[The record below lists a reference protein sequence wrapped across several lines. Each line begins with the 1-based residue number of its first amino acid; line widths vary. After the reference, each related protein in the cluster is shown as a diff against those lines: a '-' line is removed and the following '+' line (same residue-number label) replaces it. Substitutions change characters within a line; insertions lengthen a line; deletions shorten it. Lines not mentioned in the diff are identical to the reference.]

1 MFKQL
6 LIIFVLVSF
15 FGAFTLAQE
24 QVDSE
29 KKEKQECS
37 KSCCAKKEMHSDM
50 KMDDSKET
58 HRNMEHMQSDNTM
71 QGMHHNMKMDNS
83 TATEIGGIWNKV
95 CPVKGEEVDAEAPTV
110 EYNGKVIGFCCPGCD
125 SKFQKDPEKYMKNL
139 NEDGTEFI
147 GS

>member
-6 LIIFVLVSF
+6 IMILIAVTFSF
-15 FGAFTLAQE
+15 ALILAQDKPE
-24 QVDSE
+24 TEKTEKTE
-29 KKEKQECS
+29 KKECS
-37 KSCCAKKEMHSDM
+37 HSCCGTKDSHS
-50 KMDDSKET
+50 EV
-58 HRNMEHMQSDNTM
+58 NMEKS
-71 QGMHHNMKMDNS
+71 S
-83 TATEIGGIWNKV
+83 ETASVQIWNKV
-95 CPVKGEEVDAEAPTV
+95 CPVKGEEIDADAPTV

>member
-6 LIIFVLVSF
+6 VITFAIISL
-15 FGAFTLAQE
+15 FGVFAVAQE
-24 QVDSE
+24 QPETTSTE

-37 KSCCAKKEMHSDM
+37 KSCCSKKEMQS
-50 KMDDSKET
+50 
-58 HRNMEHMQSDNTM
+58 NMQMNESTE
-71 QGMHHNMKMDNS
+71 
-83 TATEIGGIWNKV
+83 TATVQIWNKV

-125 SKFQKDPEKYMKNL
+125 SKFQKDPESYMKNL